1 MNLTPDDVKDL
12 REIIRFADRNQ
23 TERDEAFLRHL
34 RGKEGRLSPAAYEAW
49 TTRTGADL
57 RAELRRWLPAYR
69 IERTRAGYRVF
80 RFIKRRRVYASRPV
94 KAGMTRQEA
103 EEYGSRLIRV
113 V

>member
-23 TERDEAFLRHL
+23 TERDEAFLREL
-34 RGKEGRLSPAAYEAW
+34 RGKEGRLSPAAFEAW
-49 TTRTGADL
+49 TTAPSAAL
-57 RAELRRWLPAYR
+57 RAELRRWLPEYK

-80 RFIKRRRVYASRPV
+80 RFVKRRRVYASRPV
-94 KAGMTRQEA
+94 AAGMTRQEA